1 MLQGPKSDLGGFL
14 AACDQLHTNVEYLTL
29 NRSMKASDT
38 ALSHARDL
46 FGKGMNR
53 LEEEF
58 KVLLTNNRWV
68 LGMGTFVLLR
78 FWILILLVSSVV

>member
-1 MLQGPKSDLGGFL
+1 MLQGPKGDLGGFL

-29 NRSMKASDT
+29 NRGMKASDS

-58 KVLLTNNRWV
+58 KVLLANNRWV
-68 LGMGTFVLLR
+68 LGMEYECQLNELG
-78 FWILILLVSSVV
+78 WKE